1 MIKQKRLEGGRAR
14 TDMNGSSGREG
25 KVTDIEGAGWGGGR
39 KKNEGGKI
47 KVQDC
52 VGLVDD

>member
-25 KVTDIEGAGWGGGR
+25 KVTDTEGAESGGGGR
-39 KKNEGGKI
+39 KKMRNRGEK
-47 KVQDC
+47 D
-52 VGLVDD
+52 

>member
-25 KVTDIEGAGWGGGR
+25 KVTDIEGAEGGGVAE
-39 KKNEGGKI
+39 KK
-47 KVQDC
+47 
-52 VGLVDD
+52 